1 MYRYINNSIIILLVS
16 GFSMGGLLTAAD
28 CYIVESANPAVA
40 DGTEENPHTNFGDC
54 VSTLGG
60 VNNLDD
66 TIYIGPGY
74 YDATNT
80 NVGSISIIG
89 SGVNVTK
96 IYGFSNCF
104 TNVNGTIKN
113 LAFDK
118 YEYFSNGS
126 NQTARCSTCI
136 TTAGGTGSSDAVVDI
151 HNVLFEDYTNYS
163 ININRTFVEIR
174 NNVFVDNQS
183 SGIHFNSIQNIV
195 FMNNLVLANI
205 NFNDVY
211 TSNGSNN
218 KFHNNL
224 FLSNCQMPSFYGS
237 TYNLVYDGS
246 ILVNA
251 IQYGDNDSSCGE
263 MGENQSSMSFAEFS
277 ELNFVVDTWNI
288 YNIYAS
294 GENTIL
300 FDAGIPDSEFN
311 DADGSRSDIGIMG
324 GLYPWPSGSGPVI
337 TNFSVDPIN
346 IQIDGEVNVN
356 SSARTE

>member
-1 MYRYINNSIIILLVS
+1 MFRYINNSIIILLVS
-16 GFSMGGLLTAAD
+16 CCSMVGLLNAAD
-28 CYIVESANPAVA
+28 CYVVESANPAVA
-40 DGTEENPHTNFGDC
+40 DGSEENPHTNINACISAF
-54 VSTLGG
+54 GG

-136 TTAGGTGSSDAVVDI
+136 YISGGDDSSSETVVDI
-151 HNVLFEDYTNYS
+151 HNVLFEEYSNYS
-163 ININRTFVEIR
+163 IDINRQFVEIR
-174 NNVFVDNQS
+174 NNVFADDRSLNFHS
-183 SGIHFNSIQNIV
+183 HSNIV
-195 FMNNLVLANI
+195 FMNNLVLSN
-205 NFNDVY
+205 NSFSGVY
-211 TSNGSNN
+211 TSSGSNN

-224 FLSNCQMPSFYGS
+224 FLSDCSMPSFYGS
-237 TYNLVYDGS
+237 TYNLVYNGNTE
-246 ILVNA
+246 VNG
-251 IQYGDNDSSCGE
+251 IQYSGNSSCGQ
-263 MGENQSSMSFAEFS
+263 MGENQSSMYFTGFS
-277 ELNFVVDTWNI
+277 DLNFVVDTWNI